1 MLATLDTSRFVD
13 FLKRLCSR
21 SPALLQ
27 YAIYHQMYL
36 SSRNITREG
45 ADYLRNT
52 YSNEYALIWNN
63 NSDKKETNKRIG
75 KNFENCLFFS
85 SKLYLPHV
93 WRDLISRE
101 TGRDPTGICKEAIRG
116 EWRE

>member
-36 SSRNITREG
+36 SSRNLTREG
-45 ADYLRNT
+45 GQIFQNIYIYIFMYT
-52 YSNEYALIWNN
+52 LIWNN
-63 NSDKKETNKRIG
+63 NHDNNKKEINKRIG
-75 KNFENCLFFS
+75 EKNLRKS
-85 SKLYLPHV
+85 SLRNY
-93 WRDLISRE
+93 ISHTGFNFE
-101 TGRDPTGICKEAIRG
+101 TGRDPTGICEEAIRG